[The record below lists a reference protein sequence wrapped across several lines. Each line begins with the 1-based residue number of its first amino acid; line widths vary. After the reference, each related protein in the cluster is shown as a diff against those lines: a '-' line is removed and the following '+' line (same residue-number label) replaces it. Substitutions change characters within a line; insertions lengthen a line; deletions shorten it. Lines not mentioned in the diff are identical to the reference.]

1 MAACLRRVCIRPD
14 AGLDK
19 EMIGDGGRVEI
30 GAQRVAGHASRAR
43 VDRRGGK
50 RAWCEAQRTR
60 SVSKE
65 CLTLRVDGR
74 SADGGKVCSLS
85 KEHREW

>member
-43 VDRRGGK
+43 VDKERRNARLVRSAAHK
-50 RAWCEAQRTR
+50 ERQQRM
-60 SVSKE
+60 SDAA
-65 CLTLRVDGR
+65 CGR